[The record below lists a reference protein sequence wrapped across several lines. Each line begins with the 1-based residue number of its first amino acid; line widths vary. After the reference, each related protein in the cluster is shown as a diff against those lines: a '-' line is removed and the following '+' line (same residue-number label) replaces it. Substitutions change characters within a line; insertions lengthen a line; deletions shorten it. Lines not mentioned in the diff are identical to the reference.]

1 MGRVIV
7 HFFYYALKTFSFDFL
22 SWFIYVFFV
31 VVFISLFNP
40 LYLKRKQH
48 VDNSF
53 RGEKGHKNHIS
64 WSVELITEK
73 KKNRSRYI
81 FKVWQ

>member
-1 MGRVIV
+1 MWIILSGVKRGK
-7 HFFYYALKTFSFDFL
+7 KT
-22 SWFIYVFFV
+22 
-31 VVFISLFNP
+31 
-40 LYLKRKQH
+40 
-48 VDNSF
+48 
-53 RGEKGHKNHIS
+53 HIS